1 MKLNQVHHI
10 AVNTLDIE
18 ESAAFYQ
25 TMFGFQEESRADMG
39 DCVLVYLKICEGSY
53 LELFDL
59 KGSCEKG
66 TAAEA
71 QQGLRHIAFDVED
84 IEAWNAALKEK
95 HADFAM
101 ELCEMA
107 PIGKKG
113 LLIRDPN
120 GAVIEL
126 CEDMR

>member
-10 AVNTLDIE
+10 AINTLDIE
-18 ESAAFYQ
+18 ASVTFYRE
-25 TMFGFQEESRADMG
+25 MFGFEEASRADMG
-39 DCVLVYLKICEGSY
+39 NCILVYLKVCEGSY

-59 KGSCEKG
+59 KGACEAG
-66 TAAEA
+66 CVTEN

-84 IEAWNAALKEK
+84 IEAWNAALKAK

-101 ELCEMA
+101 ELCEME
-107 PIGKKG
+107 PIRKKG

-120 GAVIEL
+120 GAIIEL
-126 CEDMR
+126 CEDM